1 MDNDQQITGV
11 YIEEDGTIKVVL
23 NMVATLKHKDKKRKT
38 GLYDREDITL
48 RNTWR
53 YARDIYATLEFK
65 LKINNDDENNR
76 LEIRP

>member
-1 MDNDQQITGV
+1 MDNEQQITGV

-53 YARDIYATLEFK
+53 YARDIHATLEFK
-65 LKINNDDENNR
+65 LKVENDDNNNR